1 MADLK
6 ITFHKNLRGVT
17 QVKGN
22 TDDSGRGFQEL
33 MEEAMGKITQV
44 QRDAETAVKE
54 LVSGGDITQAVI
66 AMEKAEGN
74 VSQAAA
80 NLGISRPT
88 LYQLLTRYGLKK
100 TKSDDQKEKA

>member
-6 ITFHKNLRGVT
+6 ITFHKNLHGVT

-22 TDDSGRGFQEL
+22 TNDSGRGFQEL

-66 AMEKAEGN
+66 AMEKAELSFQLMVEVRN
-74 VSQAAA
+74 KL
-80 NLGISRPT
+80 LGAYEEISRM
-88 LYQLLTRYGLKK
+88 QV
-100 TKSDDQKEKA
+100 

>member
-6 ITFHKNLRGVT
+6 ITFHKNLHGVT

-22 TDDSGRGFQEL
+22 TDDSGGGFQEL

-66 AMEKAEGN
+66 AMEKAELSFQLMVEVRN
-74 VSQAAA
+74 KL
-80 NLGISRPT
+80 LGAYEEISRM
-88 LYQLLTRYGLKK
+88 QV
-100 TKSDDQKEKA
+100 